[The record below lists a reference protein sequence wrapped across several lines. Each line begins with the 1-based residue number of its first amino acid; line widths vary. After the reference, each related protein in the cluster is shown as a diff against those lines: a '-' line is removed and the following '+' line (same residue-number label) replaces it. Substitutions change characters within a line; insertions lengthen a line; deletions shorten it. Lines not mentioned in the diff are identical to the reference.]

1 MEQITETE
9 IITENEQTE
18 PTAESTL
25 EVTETEEVISQ
36 PTEPPTQG
44 IDMEEFTRSLL
55 DAYPDADVADERLLA
70 YAEGRERL
78 SAVDLYRALNF
89 DSLVAKAANAAALE
103 AESKLIA
110 HIRLCGIRP
119 AENGTDRQKGGK
131 KTPPVARLSRAER
144 AKIAARA
151 GRGER
156 IEF

>member
-9 IITENEQTE
+9 VVTENEQTE
-18 PTAESTL
+18 PTVESAI
-25 EVTETEEVISQ
+25 EETEAEEINSQ
-36 PTEPPTQG
+36 PTEPQTQG
-44 IDMEEFTRSLL
+44 IDMEKFTRSLL
-55 DAYPDADVADERLLA
+55 DAYPDADVTDERLLA

-78 SAVDLYRALNF
+78 SPVDLYRALNF
-89 DSLVAKAANAAALE
+89 DSLVTKAASTAALE

-119 AENGTDRQKGGK
+119 AENGADRQKGGK